1 MISLSDDE
9 LRIVMDAARP
19 IPARERDLRDVVA
32 ELAKYQEIVGEGPS
46 NGHSV
51 PHKRLAD
58 VAWAATAQVDPLQWA
73 L

>member
-19 IPARERDLRDVVA
+19 IPARERDSFLRDVVA

-58 VAWAATAQVDPLQWA
+58 VAWAATAQVDP
-73 L
+73 